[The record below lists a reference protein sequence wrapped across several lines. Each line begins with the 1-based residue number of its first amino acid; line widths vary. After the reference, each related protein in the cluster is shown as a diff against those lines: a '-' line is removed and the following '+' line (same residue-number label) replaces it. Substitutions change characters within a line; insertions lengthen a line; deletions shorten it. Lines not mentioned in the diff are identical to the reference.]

1 MERVLEKAHDL
12 RTEAG
17 RLAGFCQPGVS
28 RELAVLLRSMNSY
41 YSNKIEGEHTRPVE
55 IAQALARVFSED
67 SEKARMQRLALA
79 HIETERWIHDRTVEP
94 RALYA
99 VPAVQDIHRHL
110 FAQLEPGDRIVQ
122 LHGIGGEVVEQVTVE
137 PGEIRRRDVA
147 VRHHVAPAWQALDML
162 LARWSDAY
170 GRVRRGE
177 LQIVAA
183 AAAHHRLAWIHPFY
197 DGNGRTARLHS
208 LALMQSLALTNGL
221 WSPLRGLARKS
232 SIYAEKLANAD
243 MPRMGDLDGRGQ
255 RSQKMLVEWID
266 FFLDVCLDQIRFM
279 SSMLNLQQ
287 MQDRLSALLAHEE
300 KVVRRG
306 IRLEA
311 LRPLH
316 YLFTTQGELM
326 RGEFATMTGLRER
339 TATMLIGRLIEAGLL
354 VSDSQRGAVRFGIP
368 MGSLRFLFPG
378 LWPEAEADVATGGA

>member
-1 MERVLEKAHDL
+1 
-12 RTEAG
+12 
-17 RLAGFCQPGVS
+17 
-28 RELAVLLRSMNSY
+28 
-41 YSNKIEGEHTRPVE
+41 
-55 IAQALARVFSED
+55 
-67 SEKARMQRLALA
+67 
-79 HIETERWIHDRTVEP
+79 
-94 RALYA
+94 
-99 VPAVQDIHRHL
+99 
-110 FAQLEPGDRIVQ
+110 
-122 LHGIGGEVVEQVTVE
+122 
-137 PGEIRRRDVA
+137 
-147 VRHHVAPAWQALDML
+147 
-162 LARWSDAY
+162 
-170 GRVRRGE
+170 
-177 LQIVAA
+177 
-183 AAAHHRLAWIHPFY
+183 
-197 DGNGRTARLHS
+197 
-208 LALMQSLALTNGL
+208 
-221 WSPLRGLARKS
+221 
-232 SIYAEKLANAD
+232 
-243 MPRMGDLDGRGQ
+243 MGDLDGRGQ